1 MVVKRRSIVGVAELG
16 QIHNGARPNP
26 AWEGYWFHR
35 RIVARQ
41 LKPVCQVA
49 YHRTARVATSQ
60 AGPIR
65 LTVDQNLHTRTIDGA
80 AFDHAGPGAK
90 LLDDRL
96 IVEMKFR
103 EGLPELF
110 RRAIEEF
117 ELRPATISKYKL
129 AARHLGL
136 ANDETVAA
144 PRTIEMTAAPSA
156 RHEEVR
162 IA

>member
-1 MVVKRRSIVGVAELG
+1 M
-16 QIHNGARPNP
+16 
-26 AWEGYWFHR
+26 
-35 RIVARQ
+35 ARQ

-117 ELRPATISKYKL
+117 ESCGQGRFPNTNSRPDIWVLRMMRPL
-129 AARHLGL
+129 
-136 ANDETVAA
+136 
-144 PRTIEMTAAPSA
+144 PRREPLK
-156 RHEEVR
+156 
-162 IA
+162 